1 MSKLAD
7 KVRKQVGVLIDP
19 ETGMSYEA
27 MGMIQSV
34 KEVGKGVVRIDFTTT
49 SPYCPIALKMAL
61 DIKKAALDVTGVKGA
76 KVHVHGHIMEEKI
89 NELVQESKF
98 PTK

>member
-1 MSKLAD
+1 MTELVD
-7 KVRKQVGVLIDP
+7 KVRKQVGALIDP

-34 KEVGKGVVRIDFTTT
+34 KEVSKGVLRIDFTPT

-61 DIKKAALDVTGVKGA
+61 DIKKAALGVSGVKDA
-76 KVHVHGHIMEEKI
+76 KVYVHGHVMEEKI